1 MVDDRR
7 LTVSNL
13 HSKKAPICWQTAG
26 DHSKWGKQQGIDKQ
40 QKLPHRETD
49 ILCLNP
55 ALWSDK
61 ERSLPLDHHLGFPGV
76 FNSFI

>member
-1 MVDDRR
+1 MADDKC

-13 HSKKAPICWQTAG
+13 PSNMRQYVGRLQVITA
-26 DHSKWGKQQGIDKQ
+26 DKWGKEQGINKY

-55 ALWSDK
+55 ALQSDK
-61 ERSLPLDHHLGFPGV
+61 ERSLPLDCHLVKEWTF
-76 FNSFI
+76 F